1 MLRVSNRLNS
11 LLLSGVVC
19 FSIVPMSGCVKNS
32 KEDEHVYST
41 GTHKVI
47 SVDRSIDLLWGKDGL
62 YGLKVPDGY
71 KIVDYDYDKTIGFE
85 FEDYLFENDEE
96 VVTSNPDK
104 IGKPTSDDK
113 NLENSNIYKPGEHVI
128 TSVNRCYNPFLG
140 KGDTKFHLSAP
151 TGYKIL
157 NYDYDYSFMGK
168 SSFFNFENITYVNT
182 CEVLVDDINSFGSPV
197 NEISNDKSIRD
208 NKRDAYQDI
217 VVVLN
222 RNVELLGK
230 DGMRQLKNVPG
241 YKIIDYDYDK
251 TGVLSFETIV
261 YQNTVPV
268 SIDKD
273 DDFGTL
279 LEDGKTSDYEDSI
292 YKSGEHVLVDINK
305 DISLLIGYDGSK
317 ECSVPDGYTLLDY
330 DYEKN
335 SVTEFE
341 TYVYVNDSD
350 VEVQNEDDFGK
361 VVVKR

>member
-96 VVTSNPDK
+96 VVTSSPDK
-104 IGKPTSDDK
+104 IGKPTSDNK

-128 TSVNRCYNPFLG
+128 TSINRCYNPFLG

-197 NEISNDKSIRD
+197 NAISNDKNIGD
-208 NKRDAYQDI
+208 NKCDAYQDI

-279 LEDGKTSDYEDSI
+279 LEDGKTSDHEDSI

-341 TYVYVNDSD
+341 TYVYVNDND